1 MVFKLDTA
9 SKIVSNLADDTFGK
23 PLMENSMRGLF
34 AEYMVSEALGERCR
48 VVGRDW
54 YPWDLQIGDDENVFP
69 DRIRIQVKNTARL
82 QSWYPLTS
90 KLSKCQWSLKIS
102 KKPYEFDSWYR
113 NVPCEDYGHMC
124 DLYVLCHHP
133 IEDVNIANHRD
144 LEQWNFYLVPVI
156 GSKMMYKAYEK
167 PEGQKGNASYTVVP
181 ESLRKGIRGRVPV
194 EPVSFDTL
202 DIRVVENALGL

>member
-1 MVFKLDTA
+1 MAFKLDTA

-82 QSWYPLTS
+82 QS
-90 KLSKCQWSLKIS
+90 
-102 KKPYEFDSWYR
+102 
-113 NVPCEDYGHMC
+113 
-124 DLYVLCHHP
+124 
-133 IEDVNIANHRD
+133 
-144 LEQWNFYLVPVI
+144 
-156 GSKMMYKAYEK
+156 
-167 PEGQKGNASYTVVP
+167 
-181 ESLRKGIRGRVPV
+181 
-194 EPVSFDTL
+194 
-202 DIRVVENALGL
+202 